1 MSGKEESF
9 SQDYNEEIRKPRDFS
24 KVKCYNCNEYGHY
37 ASHCRKRDQ
46 RQQRRE
52 ALNLVE
58 EIRTNVVN
66 GHPQASTG
74 NQRKSSKDT
83 PTNKSIWFAKDYDH
97 EDSKF
102 GEIILEEDKEG
113 HDQEHDKL
121 SVEDQQI
128 EENNGRKPRVKT
140 HFWSTIIS
148 KMVQRIKRK

>member
-1 MSGKEESF
+1 M
-9 SQDYNEEIRKPRDFS
+9 
-24 KVKCYNCNEYGHY
+24 
-37 ASHCRKRDQ
+37 
-46 RQQRRE
+46 
-52 ALNLVE
+52 
-58 EIRTNVVN
+58 
-66 GHPQASTG
+66 ASTSF
-74 NQRKSSKDT
+74 NKTQRKSSKDT

-148 KMVQRIKRK
+148 KWFKGSNENEDIKDITIVITEENIGPKPNPGRDLSAITGVGSGS